1 MILFGIFCSVG
12 TAISQSYNDSIYIR
26 KKIETHPRISRLSN
40 GNILYDFEKDFFG
53 RLSLE
58 LSGMAE
64 GDTVVVYIGE
74 KLDPS
79 GKIDRNPGGTI
90 RSYRYRISKAQN
102 RDQLFLPDQ
111 ADKRNTTGNALSLP
125 AFMGILAPFRYVEL
139 ENSKHADKIRVSREI
154 FHYRFNDQASSFK
167 SSDSVLNAIW
177 DLCKHSIKATSF
189 MGLYIDGDRERIPY
203 EADALINQLSHYA
216 LDTEYEI
223 ARNTFEYL
231 MLHPTW
237 PTEWHL
243 QMHQIAWYDYLS

>member
-79 GKIDRNPGGTI
+79 GKIDRNPGGYH
-90 RSYRYRISKAQN
+90 S
-102 RDQLFLPDQ
+102 FLP
-111 ADKRNTTGNALSLP
+111 
-125 AFMGILAPFRYVEL
+125 
-139 ENSKHADKIRVSREI
+139 VS
-154 FHYRFNDQASSFK
+154 
-167 SSDSVLNAIW
+167 
-177 DLCKHSIKATSF
+177 
-189 MGLYIDGDRERIPY
+189 
-203 EADALINQLSHYA
+203 
-216 LDTEYEI
+216 
-223 ARNTFEYL
+223 
-231 MLHPTW
+231 
-237 PTEWHL
+237 HL
-243 QMHQIAWYDYLS
+243 QSTEQGSTFFT